1 MTEEIRTTQ
10 YIPDWW
16 KDENRRK
23 KVMLELTRKSIEERP
38 LSKSRVESFLE
49 KMRLPKTTIRL
60 GTSLRAT
67 GRTTRMILNI
77 IELLSQGSK
86 VILICDNMRS
96 AKFIADNIAKYCR
109 ELGIVNKLTSVESL
123 SLLDKT
129 GYINLRGYHEVEII
143 VDHFAVEQFIEN
155 YVSQSKNFFG
165 YEYQLELLR
174 THPRLKQNKATFN
187 GILRMYCIAIAL
199 SAIVQ
204 FLEFASDKRVFELI
218 MYGVVD

>member
-1 MTEEIRTTQ
+1 MTEKIRTTQ

-23 KVMLELTRKSIEERP
+23 KVMLELTRKSQEMRSP
-38 LSKSRVESFLE
+38 KLTVESFLE

-67 GRTTRMILNI
+67 GRTTRMIFNI
-77 IELLSQGSK
+77 IELLSQGRK
-86 VILICDNMRS
+86 IILIGDNMRS
-96 AKFIADNIAKYCR
+96 AKFIADNIARYCR

-129 GYINLRGYHEVEII
+129 GYINLRGYHDVEIFI
-143 VDHFAVEQFIEN
+143 DHFAVEQFIEN
-155 YVSQSKNFFG
+155 YASQSKNFFG

-174 THPRLKQNKATFN
+174 TYPRLKQNKAAFN
-187 GILRMYCIAIAL
+187 GILRMHCIAIAL
-199 SAIVQ
+199 SAIVK
-204 FLEFASDKRVFELI
+204 FLEFASDKRVSELI
-218 MYGVVD
+218 MYGVPD